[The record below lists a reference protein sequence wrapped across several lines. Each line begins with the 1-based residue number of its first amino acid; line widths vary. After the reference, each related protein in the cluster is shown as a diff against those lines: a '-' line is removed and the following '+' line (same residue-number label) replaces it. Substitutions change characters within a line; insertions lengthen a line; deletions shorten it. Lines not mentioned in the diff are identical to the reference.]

1 MRAKLGQLNTGFDPE
16 ILAIGTQMAAFHVEA
31 GARRFADY
39 ARRMLADLGEAIR
52 PYLKPTYVGALHMPG
67 MEEYTAQMDTYSD
80 VMHFDLDSLDKPQSA
95 AGQGAAPSPAIVP
108 EADTQRRLAGRYDTT
123 GTTEKDIHETGNLRP
138 EKKFRK
144 DLTQFSKE
152 LVKALGWEHKTD
164 KKGKTLYAET
174 NIAPAGGDGSI
185 TLLPADSEYGI
196 YINIPVHPSGYIAS
210 SDYTDDLV
218 IEDILGAGSPILYR
232 VCTTTKSYLLDAPN
246 RYAPADITVGEMA
259 ELAKNEL
266 NSYIRRKNA
275 PEPTTPD
282 ASDGTKPNNHENPAN
297 NTDRMGP
304 DSPLGNGRI
313 PAGDASAY
321 VPRGTEGVGNV
332 DRGNRRQSVGLEESG
347 AGERERPAVSRRTV
361 PGTSE
366 TGLLS
371 GGTRA
376 NHDQRGTD
384 GRDRRRSGKNSRNH
398 VIERGRDIAPHGEV
412 SKIKANL
419 SAIRL
424 VKQLEAEERE
434 ATADE
439 KAVLEQFT
447 GWGGLSSVFKGGNSY
462 FNELQEL
469 LTPEEY
475 EAARASTTTS
485 FYTPPEIVSSVWDMI
500 ERLGFAGGSVLEPS
514 AGIGHFFG
522 LMPAA
527 LSAKSNLAGVEI
539 DEISGRILR
548 ALYPDATVR
557 VEGFEQQRIP
567 NNRYDLIVTNVP
579 FGAIK
584 VHDTFDKDL
593 SAKFDIH
600 DYFIAKS
607 VRKLKPGGLGVFIT
621 ATSTLDRST
630 ALRNWVVADGNA
642 DLSGLYV

>member
-1 MRAKLGQLNTGFDPE
+1 MQATPAPLNDMPAAPETYTGNNAGHLVPAVSAEKKSDTEYNAAEKPTEYGAQNKLVTSERYEELKRQMRAKLGQLNTGFDPE

-384 GRDRRRSGKNSRNH
+384 GRDRRRSGK
-398 VIERGRDIAPHGEV
+398 IAE
-412 SKIKANL
+412 
-419 SAIRL
+419 
-424 VKQLEAEERE
+424 
-434 ATADE
+434 T
-439 KAVLEQFT
+439 
-447 GWGGLSSVFKGGNSY
+447 
-462 FNELQEL
+462 
-469 LTPEEY
+469 
-475 EAARASTTTS
+475 
-485 FYTPPEIVSSVWDMI
+485 M
-500 ERLGFAGGSVLEPS
+500 
-514 AGIGHFFG
+514 
-522 LMPAA
+522 
-527 LSAKSNLAGVEI
+527 
-539 DEISGRILR
+539 
-548 ALYPDATVR
+548 
-557 VEGFEQQRIP
+557 
-567 NNRYDLIVTNVP
+567 
-579 FGAIK
+579 
-584 VHDTFDKDL
+584 
-593 SAKFDIH
+593 
-600 DYFIAKS
+600 
-607 VRKLKPGGLGVFIT
+607 
-621 ATSTLDRST
+621 
-630 ALRNWVVADGNA
+630 
-642 DLSGLYV
+642 

>member
-1 MRAKLGQLNTGFDPE
+1 MQATPAPLNDKPAAPETYTGNNAGHLVPAVSAEKKSDTEYKAAEKPTEYGAQNKLVTSERYEELKRQMRAKLGQLNTGFDPE

-80 VMHFDLDSLDKPQSA
+80 VMHFDLDSLDTKPQPTTASAQEPAPSA
-95 AGQGAAPSPAIVP
+95 ATAT

-123 GTTEKDIHETGNLRP
+123 GATEKDLNESGNLRP

-152 LVKALGWEHKTD
+152 LAKALGWEHKTD
-164 KKGKTLYAET
+164 KKGKTLYADI
-174 NIAPAGGDGSI
+174 NIPPAGGDGSI
-185 TLLPADSEYGI
+185 TLLPKDSEYGI
-196 YINIPVHPSGYIAS
+196 YINIPVRPSDYIAGSGY
-210 SDYTDDLV
+210 TEDLV
-218 IEDILGAGSPILYR
+218 IDDLFGEGQPILYR
-232 VCTTTKSYLLDAPN
+232 VCTTTKSNLLDAPN

-275 PEPTTPD
+275 PEPTPD
-282 ASDGTKPNNHENPAN
+282 ASAGTKPNNHENPAN

-313 PAGDASAY
+313 PAGDASAH

-366 TGLLS
+366 TGLLP

-376 NHDQRGTD
+376 DHDQRGTD

-398 VIERGRDIAPHGEV
+398 VIERGRDIVPHGDV
-412 SKIKANL
+412 SKIKANF
-419 SAIRL
+419 SAIHL

-447 GWGGLSSVFKGGNSY
+447 GWGGLLSVFKGGNSY
-462 FNELQEL
+462 FNELQVHTQHSEK
-469 LTPEEY
+469 TP
-475 EAARASTTTS
+475 
-485 FYTPPEIVSSVWDMI
+485 
-500 ERLGFAGGSVLEPS
+500 LGLHYYG
-514 AGIGHFFG
+514 
-522 LMPAA
+522 
-527 LSAKSNLAGVEI
+527 
-539 DEISGRILR
+539 
-548 ALYPDATVR
+548 
-557 VEGFEQQRIP
+557 
-567 NNRYDLIVTNVP
+567 
-579 FGAIK
+579 
-584 VHDTFDKDL
+584 
-593 SAKFDIH
+593 
-600 DYFIAKS
+600 
-607 VRKLKPGGLGVFIT
+607 
-621 ATSTLDRST
+621 
-630 ALRNWVVADGNA
+630 
-642 DLSGLYV
+642 

>member
-1 MRAKLGQLNTGFDPE
+1 
-16 ILAIGTQMAAFHVEA
+16 
-31 GARRFADY
+31 
-39 ARRMLADLGEAIR
+39 
-52 PYLKPTYVGALHMPG
+52 
-67 MEEYTAQMDTYSD
+67 
-80 VMHFDLDSLDKPQSA
+80 
-95 AGQGAAPSPAIVP
+95 
-108 EADTQRRLAGRYDTT
+108 
-123 GTTEKDIHETGNLRP
+123 
-138 EKKFRK
+138 
-144 DLTQFSKE
+144 
-152 LVKALGWEHKTD
+152 
-164 KKGKTLYAET
+164 
-174 NIAPAGGDGSI
+174 
-185 TLLPADSEYGI
+185 
-196 YINIPVHPSGYIAS
+196 
-210 SDYTDDLV
+210 
-218 IEDILGAGSPILYR
+218 
-232 VCTTTKSYLLDAPN
+232 
-246 RYAPADITVGEMA
+246 MA

-371 GGTRA
+371 GGTRS
-376 NHDQRGTD
+376 QS
-384 GRDRRRSGKNSRNH
+384 RSARNRWPRSSPIWKNSRNH

-469 LTPEEY
+469 LTPRNTRRPEHP
-475 EAARASTTTS
+475 RLHHSTHRPRS
-485 FYTPPEIVSSVWDMI
+485 F
-500 ERLGFAGGSVLEPS
+500 RPS
-514 AGIGHFFG
+514 G
-522 LMPAA
+522 
-527 LSAKSNLAGVEI
+527 
-539 DEISGRILR
+539 
-548 ALYPDATVR
+548 T
-557 VEGFEQQRIP
+557 
-567 NNRYDLIVTNVP
+567 
-579 FGAIK
+579 
-584 VHDTFDKDL
+584 
-593 SAKFDIH
+593 
-600 DYFIAKS
+600 
-607 VRKLKPGGLGVFIT
+607 
-621 ATSTLDRST
+621 
-630 ALRNWVVADGNA
+630 
-642 DLSGLYV
+642 